1 MIVFNSKMVL
11 KNAHSFNPSVKYL
24 REVVT
29 KLNSNITISS
39 SNKTDQINKYIGCEI
54 DVV

>member
-11 KNAHSFNPSVKYL
+11 KYAHSFKPSVKYL
-24 REVVT
+24 REVLT
-29 KLNSNITISS
+29 KLNSNTTIYS
-39 SNKTDQINKYIGCEI
+39 SNKTDEINKYIGCEI